1 VEEMKMRTKLPLPIT
16 LVILAFFVFVPMLSA
31 LEFSLKTSVKSRH
44 SFENYLWAFRQPEF
58 LHYIVRSGWL
68 SALTVVISL
77 VLLVPLI
84 TWLHISNSKI
94 RPIVD
99 ALSLMPLIIPVVAF
113 AIGAQVSMPM
123 FVQDTVL
130 EIPFLY
136 AMIALPYTYRSLDI
150 GMSAYPIK
158 ILTEAARSTGAD
170 WVSTIRFVVLPVIR
184 ASVLAATALCF
195 ALSLGEFTLTSLL
208 HWDTFP
214 TWINDISQGNV
225 IGAIALSMLSLV
237 IPFLALAAFSI
248 FMPEKNT
255 TRSVD

>member
-1 VEEMKMRTKLPLPIT
+1 MKRLNLRWQLPFT
-16 LVILAFFVFVPMLSA
+16 LILLAFFVFVPMLSA
-31 LEFSLKTSVKSRH
+31 LEFSMKTSISSQH

-58 LHYIVRSGWL
+58 AHYIFRSGWI
-68 SALTVVISL
+68 SAVTVVISL
-77 VLLVPLI
+77 LLLVPLI
-84 TWLHISNSKI
+84 AWLHITDSKL
-94 RPIVD
+94 RPVID

-123 FVQDTVL
+123 FVQDTVF

-150 GMSAYPIK
+150 GMSAFPIK
-158 ILTEAARSTGAD
+158 VLTEAARSSGAN
-170 WVSTIRFVVLPVIR
+170 WLSTIRFVVGPVIR
-184 ASVLAATALCF
+184 SSILAATALCF

-255 TRSVD
+255 TRRVD